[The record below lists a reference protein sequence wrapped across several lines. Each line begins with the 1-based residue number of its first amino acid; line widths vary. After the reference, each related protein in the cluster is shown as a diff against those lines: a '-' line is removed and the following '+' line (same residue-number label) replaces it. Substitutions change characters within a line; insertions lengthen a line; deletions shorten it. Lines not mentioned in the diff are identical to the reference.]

1 MTASGVL
8 HVNEQGQ
15 LTQLTA
21 QRYREERGHYQ
32 LEPWTAQS
40 NAYQEVEGMRIP
52 TKSEVTWHPA
62 SGEFT
67 WFRFKITEIEY
78 DQSGKVTR
86 L

>member
-1 MTASGVL
+1 VTASGVL
-8 HVNEQGQ
+8 HVNEHCQ
-15 LTQLTA
+15 LTQLTV
-21 QRYREERGHYQ
+21 QRSREERDHYQ

-40 NAYQEVEGMRIP
+40 NEYQEVEEMRIP
-52 TKSEVTWHPA
+52 TKSEV
-62 SGEFT
+62 T